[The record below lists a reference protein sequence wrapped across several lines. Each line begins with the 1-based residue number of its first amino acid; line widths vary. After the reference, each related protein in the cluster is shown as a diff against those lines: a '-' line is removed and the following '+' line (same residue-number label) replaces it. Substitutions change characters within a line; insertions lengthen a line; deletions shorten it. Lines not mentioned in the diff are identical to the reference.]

1 MTYSKDDSMKR
12 FWGFPIQKNVTKNI
26 QQNESEMVWD
36 ADESPA
42 LPPHWSQGNKGLWKC
57 RERERETDRQWGR
70 GEREADG
77 GRRRQTEPCDWWNR
91 RTSSAIQTFL
101 TQTKR
106 EKEAVNVTDS
116 GNKFR
121 SEKTTTDIL
130 KNQCL
135 SYHADHA
142 ACFCSDDPNAPF
154 LRLWTR
160 VTFFFYS
167 GESWG
172 MLVRQRCGAVRCDML
187 LTLTDRDE
195 ERVDCSVADTSPARH
210 RYSPFEAISSRVELV
225 AS

>member
-1 MTYSKDDSMKR
+1 MTYSKDDSMKK

-42 LPPHWSQGNKGLWKC
+42 LPPHWSPGNKGLWKC

-135 SYHADHA
+135 SHHADHA
-142 ACFCSDDPNAPF
+142 ACFCSDDPNAPV
-154 LRLWTR
+154 LRLWTH
-160 VTFFFYS
+160 VTFFS
-167 GESWG
+167 ILEKAEGCLW
-172 MLVRQRCGAVRCDML
+172 
-187 LTLTDRDE
+187 DRDAE
-195 ERVDCSVADTSPARH
+195 QCVVTCCWLWLTETRKEWTVQWQTRLRPDTGILHLKQSAL
-210 RYSPFEAISSRVELV
+210 E
-225 AS
+225 